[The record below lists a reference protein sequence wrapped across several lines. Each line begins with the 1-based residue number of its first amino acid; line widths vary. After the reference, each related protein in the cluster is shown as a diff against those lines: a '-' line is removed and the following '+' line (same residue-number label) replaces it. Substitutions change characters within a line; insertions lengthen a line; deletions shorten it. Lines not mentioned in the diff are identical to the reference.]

1 MKTMLDKCAVAGDI
15 TQAID
20 RRGAWSCAV
29 TVIGGTENTAVK
41 LQSADSADGEF
52 TDFKTLISADEAEA
66 DQYKGFVLDLSGAG
80 NFIKIV
86 GATMATCVLGDCDH
100 DVKKIA
106 IKAGEI
112 PRGATLYAWTVSGPS
127 PIGTPQFVY
136 TLSVPSTDMAEI
148 DVYVSDES
156 AEISKTTGSYT
167 KEGSKV
173 TISSTDYIRY
183 DTGDLVLEAGEG
195 GDITVEPLSVTANGT
210 YTAPNGKA
218 YSPVTVNVSS
228 GGNTYTIHGSP
239 SMSGISC
246 YVLGEIEVGGKAVCN
261 NNDSPNFTDF
271 TCETITSV
279 DDTSFRTSGGEEWY
293 IEDLS

>member
-100 DVKKIA
+100 DVKTVA

-112 PRGATLYAWTVSGPS
+112 PSGADLEDNKTATIDVSTYTEPVEIEPTEGKDGMKKATVTLSNIPSGAQTFGYAWECEHRLAPFGNKIYTSFDTPPSSFSGKSYFYFEFDHLADRDNFKSLGFNMDDYNIIASIDGFSVSQKDVEEAP
-127 PIGTPQFVY
+127 TY
-136 TLSVPSTDMAEI
+136 T
-148 DVYVSDES
+148 YRRVSSD
-156 AEISKTTGSYT
+156 
-167 KEGSKV
+167 
-173 TISSTDYIRY
+173 
-183 DTGDLVLEAGEG
+183 
-195 GDITVEPLSVTANGT
+195 DITDSDIW
-210 YTAPNGKA
+210 
-218 YSPVTVNVSS
+218 
-228 GGNTYTIHGSP
+228 NT
-239 SMSGISC
+239 
-246 YVLGEIEVGGKAVCN
+246 IE
-261 NNDSPNFTDF
+261 
-271 TCETITSV
+271 
-279 DDTSFRTSGGEEWY
+279 
-293 IEDLS
+293 